1 MQDTVVL
8 EISWCSWGCASMTAA
23 VDSFRC
29 DFTGWPW
36 GICCSNVM
44 FQWNKTM
51 CHWFVPTFQVGGLA
65 SENVRWAEAVENFKK
80 QERTLCGDVLLIT
93 AFISYL
99 GYFTKRYRLQ
109 LMDNTWRPYLSQL
122 KVGDLKW
129 PSHFTRW
136 HLLRNVG
143 DYNNTIE
150 TSRTHIC
157 QLWLPLQVLSLLMQI
172 GIIEHEEF
180 KLNFGFVLYFQL
192 SSMQLIMN
200 RSDWATQMDRW

>member
-1 MQDTVVL
+1 MQGTVVL

-51 CHWFVPTFQVGGLA
+51 CHWFQVGGLA

-122 KVGDLKW
+122 KVGDLMW
-129 PSHFTRW
+129 PSHFTWW

-143 DYNNTIE
+143 DYNNTME

-180 KLNFGFVLYFQL
+180 KLNWVSYHLCSWLWIG
-192 SSMQLIMN
+192 
-200 RSDWATQMDRW
+200 WAGLQAQMDRW